1 MMMRKISLKQVSF
14 VMLVVQ
20 NTALSIM
27 SKYSRAQ
34 AGPKYRPSSV
44 VLLVE
49 MFKFLLCCLVLLKL
63 KRGNVK
69 ASIRT
74 IQLEVFAD
82 TSGLT
87 KMAVLAFLYA
97 LQNMFALV
105 AYDYVDVATY
115 QIVYQLKVITTA
127 LFMIVLLHRR
137 FSFVQWCAMVA
148 LMAGVTICSYSR
160 LPSGPTPSDQ
170 VNSSSSSSSK
180 NHQFIGIC
188 IMIGLAINSGLA
200 AAYFERVMKSH
211 KAITTQQTLDTL
223 WTRNLQLAAISVGV
237 AAVDVVRNISE
248 VYSNGLFYGFHPAV
262 FAVIFLQAVGG
273 LTVAA
278 VVRYSDNI
286 VKNFG
291 TSFSLIF
298 SCIISN
304 YMFNQTAT
312 TSFYFGVL
320 LVIVSVFV
328 YGDSRFAVKP
338 VAKKEDWSPPAHE
351 VAIDTKSSQAMH
363 QGNQHFVTR
372 TSQMFNVLCG

>member
-1 MMMRKISLKQVSF
+1 MKISLKQVSF

-20 NTALSIM
+20 NTALSIT

-49 MFKFLLCCLVLLKL
+49 MFKFLLCCLMLLKL

-74 IQLEVFAD
+74 LQLEVFAD
-82 TSGLT
+82 TRGLA

-97 LQNMFALV
+97 LQNMFALI
-105 AYDYVDVATY
+105 AYDYVDVTTY

-127 LFMIVLLHRR
+127 IFMIVLLHRR

-160 LPSGPTPSDQ
+160 LPSGSTHADK
-170 VNSSSSSSSK
+170 VNSNSD
-180 NHQFIGIC
+180 HQVIGIC
-188 IMIGLAINSGLA
+188 IMVGLAINSGLA

-211 KAITTQQTLDTL
+211 KAVAAQRTLDAL
-223 WTRNLQLAAISVGV
+223 WTRNLQLSAISVGV

-248 VYSNGLFYGFHPAV
+248 VYTNGLFHGFHPAV

-273 LTVAA
+273 LTIAA

-304 YMFNQTAT
+304 YMFDQTAT

-320 LVIVSVFV
+320 LVVVSVFV
-328 YGDSRFAVKP
+328 YGDSRFAIKP
-338 VAKKEDWSPPAHE
+338 VAKKEHRSPAADD
-351 VAIDTKSSQAMH
+351 VVIDTRGSQTIQ
-363 QGNQHFVTR
+363 QGHRHFVTR
-372 TSQMFNVLCG
+372 TLQTFNVLCG